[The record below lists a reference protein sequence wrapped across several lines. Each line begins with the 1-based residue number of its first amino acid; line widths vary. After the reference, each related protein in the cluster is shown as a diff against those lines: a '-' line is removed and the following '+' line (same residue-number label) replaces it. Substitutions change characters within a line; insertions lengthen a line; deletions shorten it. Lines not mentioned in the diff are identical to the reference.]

1 MAPRKGNQPAS
12 WEVDADKPAP
22 TGETRARRSYC
33 VQDLITSPAPG
44 IETMHDLILY
54 AARTHGS
61 KAATATRP
69 VVRTI
74 DEQKEVDKGDGKKEM
89 KTWTYY
95 ELGPYETQSYEM
107 LLDRVK
113 AVGSGLNELG
123 VGGEGEE
130 GVFFNIYGATR

>member
-1 MAPRKGNQPAS
+1 M
-12 WEVDADKPAP
+12 
-22 TGETRARRSYC
+22 
-33 VQDLITSPAPG
+33 
-44 IETMHDLILY
+44 ILY

-95 ELGPYETQSYEM
+95 ELGPYETQSYET